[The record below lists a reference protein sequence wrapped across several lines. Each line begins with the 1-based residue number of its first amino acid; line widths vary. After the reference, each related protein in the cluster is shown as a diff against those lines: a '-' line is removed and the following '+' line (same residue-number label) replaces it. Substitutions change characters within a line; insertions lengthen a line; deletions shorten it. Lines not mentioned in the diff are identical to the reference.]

1 MGVGG
6 GRRGRCIEGGLKCLT
21 FLETCS
27 SFNESLNELFFR
39 QGGEIKVHTHTNLIY
54 NREMTIGSTVW
65 GGHSPTWH

>member
-6 GRRGRCIEGGLKCLT
+6 GRRGAGGGIEGGLKCLT

-54 NREMTIGSTVW
+54 NR
-65 GGHSPTWH
+65 